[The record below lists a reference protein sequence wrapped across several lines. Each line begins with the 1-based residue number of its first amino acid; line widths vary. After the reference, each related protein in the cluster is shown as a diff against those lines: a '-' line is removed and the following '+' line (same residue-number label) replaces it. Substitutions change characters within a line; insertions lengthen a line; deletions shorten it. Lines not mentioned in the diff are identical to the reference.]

1 MARYMVTWN
10 LPSEHRN
17 EAITRF
23 VEGSALQTPDGLSSV
38 CRWHAAAGGV
48 GWNVVETDD
57 PKTIADWLLHWSD
70 LLSYEATPVITDE
83 ELGEMFQK
91 HGLG

>member
-1 MARYMVTWN
+1 MANYMVTWN

-17 EAITRF
+17 EAIKRF
-23 VEGSALQTPDGLSSV
+23 MEGSALQAPDGVSLV
-38 CRWHAAAGGV
+38 CRWHAAAAGV
-48 GWNVVETDD
+48 GWVVVETDD

-70 LLSYEATPVITDE
+70 LLSYEATPVLTDE
-83 ELGEMFQK
+83 EVGEMFQK